1 MRSPIITVTIPATT
15 ANLGAG
21 FDCLGA
27 ALSLH
32 NQFVFSLL
40 SGDQERS
47 DRERSFVIEATGSE
61 AERVATNKSNLAYQ
75 AFLKLYQRIGKT
87 PPAVHLEIVL
97 QVPLARGLGSSATA
111 IVGGLVGANALAGS
125 PLSLDQVMELAIGL
139 EGHPDNVV
147 PALMGGCR
155 LSASDGRSGTQSST
169 DQVWTIC
176 DIPWHEAVVPVIAIP
191 NFELSTA
198 AARQVLPDQYSRA
211 DAVFNVAHLGMLLR
225 GVETGR
231 ADWLRTALKDR
242 IHQPYRQTLIQGFEQ
257 VQTAALDAGAHG
269 LVISGSGP
277 TLLALT
283 HPDQMVAVE
292 TAMAEAWVAQGIS
305 VQTRILEIDT
315 AGAVVESHR

>member
-1 MRSPIITVTIPATT
+1 M
-15 ANLGAG
+15 
-21 FDCLGA
+21 
-27 ALSLH
+27 
-32 NQFVFSLL
+32 
-40 SGDQERS
+40 
-47 DRERSFVIEATGSE
+47 IEATGSE
-61 AERVATNKSNLAYQ
+61 AERVATDKTNLAYQ
-75 AFLKLYQRIGKT
+75 AFLKLYQQIGKT

-155 LSASDGRSGTQSST
+155 LSASDVRSGTRSGVP
-169 DQVWTIC
+169 DWIIC

-231 ADWLRTALKDR
+231 ADWLHTALQDR

-257 VQTAALDAGAHG
+257 VQTAALAAGAHG

-277 TLLALT
+277 TLLALA
-283 HPDQMVAVE
+283 HPDQMVEVE
-292 TAMAEAWVAQGIS
+292 TSMAEAWVAQGVS
-305 VQTRILEIDT
+305 VQTRILKIDT

>member
-1 MRSPIITVTIPATT
+1 MGSSTVTVTVPATT

-32 NQFVFSLL
+32 NQFAFSLL
-40 SGDQERS
+40 PDKQPRS
-47 DRERSFVIEATGSE
+47 LVIEAMGLE

-75 AFLKLYQRIGKT
+75 AFLKLYEYLEQE
-87 PPAVHLEIVL
+87 PPAVRLEIML

-125 PLSLDQVMELAIGL
+125 PLSSEQILALAIEL

-155 LSASDGRSGTQSST
+155 LSASDLRSGA
-169 DQVWTIC
+169 DPAWTIC
-176 DIPWHEAVVPVIAIP
+176 DIPWHEEVIPVIAIP

-198 AARQVLPDQYSRA
+198 AARQVLPAEYSRA
-211 DAVFNVAHLGMLLR
+211 DAVFNVAHLGLLLR
-225 GVETGR
+225 GVQTGR
-231 ADWLRTALKDR
+231 ADWLRTALHDR
-242 IHQPYRQTLIQGFEQ
+242 IHQPYRQTLIKGFDQ
-257 VQTAALDAGAHG
+257 VQKAALDAGAYG

-277 TLLALT
+277 TLLALAS
-283 HPDQMVAVE
+283 PEQMVAVK
-292 TAMAEAWVAQGIS
+292 TAMAEAWIAEGVS
-305 VQTRILEIDT
+305 VQTRILQIDQ
-315 AGAVVESHR
+315 AGAVVKA

>member
-1 MRSPIITVTIPATT
+1 MRSPTLTVTVPATT

-21 FDCLGA
+21 FDCIGA

-32 NQFVFSLL
+32 NRFVFSHFAEDQKR
-40 SGDQERS
+40 SDQERS
-47 DRERSFVIEATGSE
+47 FAIEATGLE
-61 AERVATNKSNLAYQ
+61 AERVATNTSNLAYQ
-75 AFLKLYQRIGKT
+75 AFLKLYQQIGKT

-125 PLSLDQVMELAIGL
+125 PLSLEQVMDLAIGL

-147 PALMGGCR
+147 PALLGGCR
-155 LSASDGRSGTQSST
+155 LSASGGRSGGQSGAS
-169 DQVWTIC
+169 QSWTIC
-176 DIPWHEAVVPVIAIP
+176 DIPWHEEVVPVIAIP

-198 AARQVLPDQYSRA
+198 AARQVLPAQYSRA
-211 DAVFNVAHLGMLLR
+211 DVIFNMAHLGMLLR
-225 GVETGR
+225 GVQTGR
-231 ADWLRTALKDR
+231 SDWLRTALQDR

-305 VQTRILEIDT
+305 VQTRILEIDP
-315 AGAVVESHR
+315 AGAVVEHG